1 MKRIIVATIAT
12 IIIILGGIQFLWS
25 VGIRITYNP
34 NIITD
39 WEAVGATA
47 GWVSAIAT
55 ILIPIAVVYIQHKLD
70 KNKYEI
76 GEANKATLA
85 ELKKFKDEYSEF
97 MNSINSGELIFD
109 CGNSFPT
116 FTEERVINYITA
128 SINVTKKDIATYF
141 GVTDAQAS
149 SMLKKLVEKGM
160 LVLKRTKDNSTYSI
174 IG

>member
-1 MKRIIVATIAT
+1 MKRIIATVIVT
-12 IIIILGGIQFLWS
+12 IIITLGVIQFLWS

-34 NIITD
+34 NVITD

-55 ILIPIAVVYIQHKLD
+55 IFIPIAVVYIQYKLD

-97 MNSINSGELIFD
+97 MNSINSGELVFD
-109 CGNSFPT
+109 CGNSFPA
-116 FTEERVINYITA
+116 FTEERVLNYITA
-128 SINVTKKDIATYF
+128 SINVTKKDIEKYF
-141 GVTDAQAS
+141 GVTDTQAS
-149 SMLKKLVEKGM
+149 SMLTSLVEKGI
-160 LVLKRTKDNSTYSI
+160 LVRKGTKDKSTYTT